1 MSTAEILPSHA
12 ARDELPKALKRFR
25 AEGQSAAPLIFG
37 AHRKPEAVVIPFD
50 LYSQLIPAIEELE
63 IARVVRERSQ
73 VGEARPLSEVAEQL
87 GLDPAD
93 YS

>member
-1 MSTAEILPSHA
+1 MSIAEVLPSHA

-25 AEGQSAAPLIFG
+25 SEGESAAPLIFG

-50 LYSQLIPAIEELE
+50 LYSQLLPAIEELE
-63 IARVVRERSQ
+63 IAKLVRERSQ
-73 VGEARPLSEVAEQL
+73 AGEPRPLSELADQL
-87 GLDPAD
+87 GLNPAD

>member
-1 MSTAEILPSHA
+1 MFILEVLPSNV
-12 ARDELPKALKRFR
+12 ARDELPKALRRFR
-25 AEGQSAAPLIFG
+25 AEGESSAPLIFG

-50 LYSQLIPAIEELE
+50 LYSQLLPAIEEIE
-63 IARVVRERSQ
+63 IAKLVRERTQ
-73 VGEARPLSEVAEQL
+73 AGEARPLSELAEQL